1 MANISPQE
9 IEELKKQMKE
19 KTEEIRAIYSK
30 LVEAGAVPLPDDILE
45 TIAGGLT
52 PTSPPIPS
60 LPPSASVRPY

>member
-1 MANISPQE
+1 MANFSLQE

-45 TIAGGLT
+45 NIVGGT
-52 PTSPPIPS
+52 FPTLPPLPS
-60 LPPSASVRPY
+60 LPGAPSVR